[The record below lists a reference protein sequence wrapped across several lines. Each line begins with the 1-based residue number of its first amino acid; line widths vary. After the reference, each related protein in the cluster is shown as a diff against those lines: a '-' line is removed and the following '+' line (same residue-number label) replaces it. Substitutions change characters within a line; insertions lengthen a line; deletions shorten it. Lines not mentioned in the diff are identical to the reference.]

1 MIPTCSKAII
11 TEHKSKFVNFH
22 RQWHLLKSW
31 SGVLPRYLSKYGRG
45 STVWLWAICD
55 AAARVTSLYEWY
67 ILKLEEIDFLFSL
80 LLTTSLSF
88 FLSFFLSIFL
98 SLSLSLP
105 SLSPS
110 QFLPL
115 HTIILSLPLPLFL
128 FSIFL
133 LAIFLSLFH
142 ITEIFSIDQTSNL
155 QTNQY
160 IITSHTK
167 WWQFKQMLCF
177 TVGVID

>member
-98 SLSLSLP
+98 SLSLSAFSQSISISPSAHYHSFSSPP
-105 SLSPS
+105 SLPIFYLSS
-110 QFLPL
+110 RY
-115 HTIILSLPLPLFL
+115 LSLSFPYNRNIL
-128 FSIFL
+128 
-133 LAIFLSLFH
+133 
-142 ITEIFSIDQTSNL
+142 DRSNIKHANKSVYNYKPY
-155 QTNQY
+155 QVMT
-160 IITSHTK
+160 I
-167 WWQFKQMLCF
+167 
-177 TVGVID
+177 